1 MVKGFLSGSRSFL
14 LKRLFSFLLFFA
26 PLVVLAHPMPNSLLL
41 MDVGSK
47 GVAVEL
53 QLPLS
58 ELELA
63 FGNGVATNTSNLVE
77 RLGPQLKA
85 YILAHIKPV
94 SKDGKPWTVRVND
107 LRVGK
112 VEESAAG
119 AYQELT
125 AHLWME
131 PPAGAS
137 TREFTLN
144 YDVII
149 HQLITHSALVSVR
162 QDWEAGVTEDQPV
175 EVGAISLDVEN
186 NVVPPLQVNLGEGS
200 NWQGFKSMVS
210 LGLRHIAEGTDHLM
224 FLLVLLLPAPLLVV
238 GNHWGKFG
246 GVKYSLIRLLRI
258 VTAFTTGHSV
268 TLLFGALGWVRLP
281 GQPVE
286 ILIAFSILIS
296 AVHALRPLFPGKEI
310 FVAAGFGLI
319 HGLAFA
325 FTLSNLNLAAGPM
338 ALSILGFNLGIEL
351 MQIFVIALTVPW
363 LFILSK
369 KSVYTYLRIGGALFA
384 AVAAMAW
391 MLQRYLEKDNILA
404 TVVEQVAGQGRWIVL
419 GLAVLAI
426 VTYFLPKQTSAQKT
440 A

>member
-1 MVKGFLSGSRSFL
+1 
-14 LKRLFSFLLFFA
+14 
-26 PLVVLAHPMPNSLLL
+26 
-41 MDVGSK
+41 
-47 GVAVEL
+47 
-53 QLPLS
+53 
-58 ELELA
+58 
-63 FGNGVATNTSNLVE
+63 
-77 RLGPQLKA
+77 
-85 YILAHIKPV
+85 
-94 SKDGKPWTVRVND
+94 
-107 LRVGK
+107 
-112 VEESAAG
+112 
-119 AYQELT
+119 
-125 AHLWME
+125 
-131 PPAGAS
+131 
-137 TREFTLN
+137 
-144 YDVII
+144 
-149 HQLITHSALVSVR
+149 
-162 QDWEAGVTEDQPV
+162 
-175 EVGAISLDVEN
+175 
-186 NVVPPLQVNLGEGS
+186 
-200 NWQGFKSMVS
+200 
-210 LGLRHIAEGTDHLM
+210 M